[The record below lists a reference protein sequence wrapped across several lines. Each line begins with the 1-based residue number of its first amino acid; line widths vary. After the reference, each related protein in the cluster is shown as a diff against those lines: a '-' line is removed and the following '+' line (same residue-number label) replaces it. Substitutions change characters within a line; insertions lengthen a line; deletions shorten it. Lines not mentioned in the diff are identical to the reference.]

1 MRRRRAFFFALRL
14 SSLSLAPSRAR
25 LRRLRLDRL
34 DPLDSNRPIRPR
46 RSRTVL
52 TAAMQLSVLA
62 LLACSAYVAAQGAA
76 GCTQLC
82 LDAKVR
88 EAIEGPGAPLAPGCQ
103 ANDVACCA

>member
-1 MRRRRAFFFALRL
+1 
-14 SSLSLAPSRAR
+14 
-25 LRRLRLDRL
+25 
-34 DPLDSNRPIRPR
+34 
-46 RSRTVL
+46 
-52 TAAMQLSVLA
+52 MQLSVLA
-62 LLACSAYVAAQGAA
+62 LLAFGAASVAAQGAA

>member
-1 MRRRRAFFFALRL
+1 
-14 SSLSLAPSRAR
+14 
-25 LRRLRLDRL
+25 
-34 DPLDSNRPIRPR
+34 
-46 RSRTVL
+46 
-52 TAAMQLSVLA
+52 MQLSVLA
-62 LLACSAYVAAQGAA
+62 LLAFGSAFVAAQGAA